1 LHRDGRRSC
10 GTAET
15 ATPPV
20 AVSAVNPRPRRWLSR
35 GLWLAGIAIFC
46 IAWPI
51 LEYPTFDI
59 EPRQRIEAFLQLFA
73 LHGSWLL
80 WPLLAQSVVK
90 AQLRIRERR
99 GWRAG
104 GAVVLAIACALVCYA
119 RFVEPNELV
128 IRRTV
133 IPAPIDLN
141 IAVVSDIHV
150 GLYTRRAKLAQ
161 MVRKLNALHVDL
173 VLFAGDLT
181 YDPKKDL
188 ADSLSPL
195 RKLDKPM
202 YAVLG
207 NHDVQLPGPPLANR
221 IHRVLAGSPVRFIEH
236 RVIDFPGFR
245 LTGLYDWWSGRDD
258 AAFLK
263 TLPHDKPLLI
273 LMHQPHSL
281 RALHGIRFALA
292 MAGHTHG
299 GQVYIPWLTQ
309 EMFLRIRDERYV
321 NGYYD
326 TPAGK
331 LYETPGVGVTGL
343 PLRFDCPP
351 TIDVL
356 ELRRNAN

>member
-1 LHRDGRRSC
+1 MRY
-10 GTAET
+10 AET
-15 ATPPV
+15 
-20 AVSAVNPRPRRWLSR
+20 
-35 GLWLAGIAIFC
+35 
-46 IAWPI
+46 
-51 LEYPTFDI
+51 
-59 EPRQRIEAFLQLFA
+59 
-73 LHGSWLL
+73 
-80 WPLLAQSVVK
+80 
-90 AQLRIRERR
+90 
-99 GWRAG
+99 
-104 GAVVLAIACALVCYA
+104 
-119 RFVEPNELV
+119 
-128 IRRTV
+128 RRTV
-133 IPAPIDLN
+133 TTEMTPPLYSAHVPPPEDTHELAPLERRIGRVHVQQRLGMEADYEAHIYSSPKQFYHIENWYSVHAL
-141 IAVVSDIHV
+141 IRASLRLV
-150 GLYTRRAKLAQ
+150 GLYRRAQRNARA
-161 MVRKLNALHVDL
+161 VRLVENEVRFAGLPAAFDGYTLLQISDPHVDMDAAITDAL
-173 VLFAGDLT
+173 IRRIDEARYDACVLTGDFRARTFGRYDAVLEALARVRAHLT
-181 YDPKKDL
+181 G
-188 ADSLSPL
+188 
-195 RKLDKPM
+195 PM

-236 RVIDFPGFR
+236 RVIDFPDFR
-245 LTGLYDWWSGRDD
+245 LAGLHDWWSGRDD

-281 RALHGIRFALA
+281 RALHGVRFALA

-299 GQVYIPWLTQ
+299 GQVYLPWLTR

-331 LYETPGVGVTGL
+331 LFVTPGVGLTGL